1 MRFILILSLCYIC
14 PFLHSTNEP
23 SLTDSLPSLTP
34 TVPVNHFQYTM
45 NKIANS
51 RVYQMT
57 YVGVPLVIGGLIV
70 KSEDDHFRGLRNSR
84 LPSFKQHYDDY
95 LQYLPAVTMLS
106 MKIGGVKG
114 RSSWGRMLVSDAF
127 SAIIMTSVVNGLKT
141 QTKVTRPDNSNNHS
155 FPSGHTATAF
165 MTATMMHKE
174 YGERSPWYSIG
185 AYSVATATGLTRMAN
200 NKHWLSDVLAGAGFG
215 ILSTELGYFLADLI
229 FKDKGIHNFST
240 SSDFEWKINPS
251 FFGIYL
257 GLNVAPGTYILSGKD
272 RFHFSSG
279 STAGLEGAWFLNP
292 YIGLGGRFSA
302 INMAV
307 IFNNEALE
315 ESTDLLAGHVGV
327 YFSYPITPRLLVGSK
342 VLTGYSYYS
351 SCNLPVAVIGSRGG
365 FSMGT
370 GASFTFLAKQNL
382 GVRFFLDYNLMPT
395 PVKSDKV
402 CTQIVTLG
410 SAVSVIF

>member
-1 MRFILILSLCYIC
+1 MRFILILLLCYIC

-127 SAIIMTSVVNGLKT
+127 SAIIMTSVFNGLKT

-229 FKDKGIHNFST
+229 FKDKGVSITFLLRVILNGKLIPLSLAFIWDSMLPQVLTLYPIKTDSTFHPVVLPDWKEPGFST
-240 SSDFEWKINPS
+240 HI
-251 FFGIYL
+251 
-257 GLNVAPGTYILSGKD
+257 
-272 RFHFSSG
+272 
-279 STAGLEGAWFLNP
+279 
-292 YIGLGGRFSA
+292 
-302 INMAV
+302 
-307 IFNNEALE
+307 
-315 ESTDLLAGHVGV
+315 
-327 YFSYPITPRLLVGSK
+327 
-342 VLTGYSYYS
+342 
-351 SCNLPVAVIGSRGG
+351 
-365 FSMGT
+365 
-370 GASFTFLAKQNL
+370 
-382 GVRFFLDYNLMPT
+382 
-395 PVKSDKV
+395 
-402 CTQIVTLG
+402 
-410 SAVSVIF
+410 